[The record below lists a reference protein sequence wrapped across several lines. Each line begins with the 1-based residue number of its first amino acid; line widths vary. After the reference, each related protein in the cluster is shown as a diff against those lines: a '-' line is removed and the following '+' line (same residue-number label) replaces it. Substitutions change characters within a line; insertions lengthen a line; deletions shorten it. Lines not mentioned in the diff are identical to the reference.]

1 MVIIMRVYICHIKSI
16 FHEHGYQAKYL
27 ILAFLVSINMKSC
40 QLWSSLVCFCYR
52 EELDKKYEG
61 KLTKEMSGLEY
72 EIVSKLM
79 KTLTAKKITV
89 PGNFNRSVSHLFMF
103 VHAYIWHCLG
113 HTYQGVNT
121 LMCVWL
127 QCRGGYI
134 NQKYSMLNA
143 LATCMRHNVWISQVY
158 HTGIFCDIFYSH
170 SGAQCVGCS
179 YKASSGFLYPLERGF
194 IYVHKPPVHIRF
206 DEVACVNFARSSG
219 STRSFDFDVETK
231 SGTVYNFSSIE
242 KWVLRSYYTCRFFVF
257 CGNWNVGN

>member
-1 MVIIMRVYICHIKSI
+1 
-16 FHEHGYQAKYL
+16 
-27 ILAFLVSINMKSC
+27 
-40 QLWSSLVCFCYR
+40 
-52 EELDKKYEG
+52 
-61 KLTKEMSGLEY
+61 
-72 EIVSKLM
+72 M

-89 PGNFNRSVSHLFMF
+89 PGNFNRSVSHLLMF

-113 HTYQGVNT
+113 HTHLPRCEYIDVCMTSMQRRLYKSEIFYVK
-121 LMCVWL
+121 WL
-127 QCRGGYI
+127 
-134 NQKYSMLNA
+134 
-143 LATCMRHNVWISQVY
+143 LATCMRHNVWISQFY

-257 CGNWNVGN
+257 FVVIERLEFR